1 MLHSHLCDFS
11 DAYIVVKETITITD
25 SNDDACDKNYLLIRL
40 LTMVK
45 IWIL

>member
-11 DAYIVVKETITITD
+11 DAYTVVKETITVTD
-25 SNDDACDKNYLLIRL
+25 SNNDRYDKNYLLIRL
-40 LTMVK
+40 LTMMK